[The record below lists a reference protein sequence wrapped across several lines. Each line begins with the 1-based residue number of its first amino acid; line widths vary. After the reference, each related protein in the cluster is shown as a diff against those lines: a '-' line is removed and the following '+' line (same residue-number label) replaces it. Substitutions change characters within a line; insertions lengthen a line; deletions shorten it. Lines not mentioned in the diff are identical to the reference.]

1 MSFLYVIIPT
11 VFTFLI
17 FIFLKFSNNI
27 TALKCSY
34 IKVLEMMKESSE
46 VENIISESFFQI
58 KLLLSIIFK
67 IIVGL
72 FPFVIYYLILG
83 NLNRNWV
90 TEFFDLRSNLTIF
103 ITTVVLSSIKKYGTK

>member
-1 MSFLYVIIPT
+1 MSFFYVVIPT

-17 FIFLKFSNNI
+17 FIFLKFSYNI

-67 IIVGL
+67 IILGL

-83 NLNRNWV
+83 NFNRNWI
-90 TEFFDLRSNLTIF
+90 TEFFDLKSNLTIF
-103 ITTVVLSSIKKYGTK
+103 VTIVILSSIKKYGTK